1 MTSRKVIYYI
11 LAAFI
16 AGNFLLIYL
25 QYNSSKNID
34 NLINENEKLLNEW
47 KTGNE
52 LQELEKEVI
61 TFENR
66 MRDAISTNDT
76 THISV
81 METKLLDFES
91 SMDNL
96 IGSTDNDSSAV
107 HIYILD
113 SLVREK
119 IKFSREI
126 LNTFR
131 HSGKHASEI
140 LIANTKSNQLTH
152 EITVIANKI
161 EDERQRLLTSLNDSI
176 DESGR
181 NARRWGTVL
190 IILVLVVASALFWF
204 IINRLTNQDQLIREL
219 DASERKVRE
228 AALVKENFMTNMSHE
243 IRTPM
248 NAILGFTNL
257 LQRKEL
263 DSESKEYVETI
274 QRSGE
279 SLLNIINDI
288 LDLSKIEAG
297 MMPLESMPFSIRG
310 MIDTIEKMF
319 REKAREKNLQLTG
332 NVQENVPDILTGD
345 ATRLSQILVNLVGNA
360 VKFTEKGVVS
370 LSISSKPKSN
380 KAIYL
385 VIEISDTGIGIEKE
399 KLSRIFERFNQAE
412 DSITRKYG
420 GTGLGLS
427 IVNDLVIL
435 HNGNIQVE
443 SEKDKGT
450 IFRITIPY
458 LISAEPYS
466 VSPSSEIVR
475 PLSLFT
481 DKVHIL
487 VVEDNEINKNLVRHL
502 FKEWQLS
509 FDIVSNGEEAV
520 SILQQRNY
528 SMILMDIQMPVMDG
542 YSATHEIRQKLR
554 LDIPIIAMTAHASTR
569 EQEKCLS
576 HGMNGY
582 ISKPIREQEL
592 YRTITHFSQIKKIPG
607 NKSDAQRTGL
617 SEPYRYINL
626 DYMKEVGGGN
636 REYEKTVTEQF
647 LEMIPEDLQAIDL
660 AWSKRDMRTL
670 KRVAH
675 NMRTSV
681 SVMGLVDI
689 LLPHLDI
696 LENTDGDEEIIRKGI
711 ASVKEICIPA
721 IEEARV
727 FYKSLAIVKEG

>member
-1 MTSRKVIYYI
+1 MTSKRVIYYI

-52 LQELEKEVI
+52 LQDLEKEVI

-81 METKLLDFES
+81 METKLLEFES
-91 SMDNL
+91 SVDNL

-107 HIYILD
+107 HINILD

-119 IKFSREI
+119 INFSREI
-126 LNTFR
+126 LYTFR

-140 LIANTKSNQLTH
+140 LIANTKSKQLTR
-152 EITVIANKI
+152 EITAIANKI
-161 EDERQRLLTSLNDSI
+161 EDERQSLVTSLNDSI

-219 DASERKVRE
+219 DTSEKKVRE

-257 LQRKEL
+257 LKRKEL
-263 DSESKEYVETI
+263 DKESKEYVETI

-288 LDLSKIEAG
+288 LDLAKIEAG
-297 MMPLESMPFSIRG
+297 MMPLESMPFSIRSV
-310 MIDTIEKMF
+310 IDTMEKMF
-319 REKAREKNLQLTG
+319 REKAREKNLQLTAH
-332 NVQENVPDILTGD
+332 VHENVPDILTGD

-360 VKFTEKGVVS
+360 IKFTEKGLVS
-370 LSISSKPKSN
+370 LQVSSKPKSN
-380 KAIYL
+380 KSVYL
-385 VIEISDTGIGIEKE
+385 TIEINDTGIGIEKE
-399 KLSRIFERFNQAE
+399 KINRIFERFNQVE

-427 IVNDLVIL
+427 IVNDLVLL
-435 HNGNIQVE
+435 HNGNIEVE
-443 SEKDKGT
+443 SEKGRGT
-450 IFRITIPY
+450 VFRITIPY
-458 LISAEPYS
+458 LISEEPYS

-481 DKVHIL
+481 DSIHIL

-509 FDIVSNGEEAV
+509 FDIVSNGEEAIY
-520 SILQQRNY
+520 ILTQKNY
-528 SMILMDIQMPVMDG
+528 SLILMDIQMPVMDG
-542 YSATHEIRQKLR
+542 YSATLEIRQKLK
-554 LDIPIIAMTAHASTR
+554 LDIPIVAMTAHASAR

-582 ISKPIREQEL
+582 LSKPIREQEL
-592 YRTITHFSQIKKIPG
+592 YRTITRFSQIKKIPG
-607 NKSDAQRTGL
+607 NKSDLQREGTND
-617 SEPYRYINL
+617 SYQYINL

-647 LEMIPEDLQAIDL
+647 LEMIPEDLQSLDL
-660 AWSKRDMRTL
+660 AWSKKDIRTL

-696 LENTDGDEEIIRKGI
+696 LENSNGDEESVRKAI
-711 ASVKEICIPA
+711 SSVKEICVPA
-721 IEEARV
+721 LEEARS
-727 FYKSLAIVKEG
+727 FYRSISTVNTR